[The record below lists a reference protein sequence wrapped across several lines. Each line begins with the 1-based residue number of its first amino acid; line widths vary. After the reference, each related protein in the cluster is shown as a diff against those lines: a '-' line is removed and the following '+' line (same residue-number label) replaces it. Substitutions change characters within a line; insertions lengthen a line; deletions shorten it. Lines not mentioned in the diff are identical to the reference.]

1 MIRRPPRSTLFPY
14 TTLFRSLTSRLNAG
28 SSSLVSRLPPIRVQL
43 PMITLGPRRR
53 ALKSA
58 LMPVAAVASSPTWAL
73 QGVPSRSA
81 GGGQLLI
88 GVWYHVAVTYDGTTA
103 ILYLNGQTIAQNT
116 PSLTLA
122 TGTFAYDI
130 GRNPSYT
137 NDYVPGAIDE
147 VAFYSTALSATR
159 ILAHYNAGIYSAM
172 SSSYDTFYT
181 KCQIVKVYD
190 STGLFLDTIRD
201 APYLSCKENI
211 NSAADTVKFTLT
223 RPIDAFDGAGQP
235 GSKNTIVSGNIVQWW
250 IYGAGIISSGLLKFQ
265 GIIDE
270 ISPKLDEN
278 GGGSDE
284 VKVPPQKHVMGGQWI
299 STPRNN

>member
-1 MIRRPPRSTLFPY
+1 
-14 TTLFRSLTSRLNAG
+14 
-28 SSSLVSRLPPIRVQL
+28 
-43 PMITLGPRRR
+43 MITLGPRRR

-81 GGGQLLI
+81 G
-88 GVWYHVAVTYDGTTA
+88 Y
-103 ILYLNGQTIAQNT
+103 
-116 PSLTLA
+116 
-122 TGTFAYDI
+122 
-130 GRNPSYT
+130 
-137 NDYVPGAIDE
+137 
-147 VAFYSTALSATR
+147 
-159 ILAHYNAGIYSAM
+159 
-172 SSSYDTFYT
+172 SSYDTFYT

-211 NSAADTVKFTLT
+211 NSAADTVKFTLP
-223 RPIDAFDGAGQP
+223 RAIDAFDGAGQP

-278 GGGSDE
+278 GGERGKITRTPHRQSLWEHRLTPTGHLGDPGAGSAT
-284 VKVPPQKHVMGGQWI
+284 I
-299 STPRNN
+299 